1 MKIQCTWGPC
11 TSSEDTSLCL
21 VHGIRRKLGRAY
33 KQLPSGWVVLACSLE
48 DRIRHVTENPERF
61 VTRLQ
66 TSLPQSVPLASC
78 DKAAGKAIES
88 TLLIQLLW
96 EPHHGCL
103 SRSSLCDKKEPERE
117 SSWTALATW
126 PGPAAHTPPGSWL
139 EMQIPL

>member
-61 VTRLQ
+61 GSPGFRPHYPKVYHWPVVTRLLAKPLSPPSSFSYFGNRTMAACPVPPFVTRRSQ
-66 TSLPQSVPLASC
+66 RGRAHGQPWLLGLGPQHTHHQG
-78 DKAAGKAIES
+78 AG
-88 TLLIQLLW
+88 
-96 EPHHGCL
+96 
-103 SRSSLCDKKEPERE
+103 
-117 SSWTALATW
+117 
-126 PGPAAHTPPGSWL
+126 
-139 EMQIPL
+139 